1 MKQFTIDRRRMP
13 SFHGRIR
20 LFYAFHRCGFRSRV
34 RANKFRI
41 VTYDNGDGFMMTNK
55 IATSNS
61 VTAVLIGLFLCF
73 TANAQTDNA
82 TRTVPACFSA
92 VVKGSLESD
101 VTACLGPPQ
110 FVGVGPLM
118 STPSFSSDTKQSDTK
133 HYKEWHYSLDSFIR
147 IEFNHGKATKVKY
160 SITPAPQQQPT
171 VNSLPPPVRNP
182 NESDEHWFARQQY
195 ELAFQA
201 YGNAVQREAAM
212 VNEVARLQSKW
223 YSGMTI
229 DQQQE
234 ILNEAR
240 DLRSQLDIASHQID
254 LLKLRVEHADD
265 CVATYHQTID
275 KKTSD
280 LTTRETQQIAAC
292 QSINLYPPAK

>member
-1 MKQFTIDRRRMP
+1 MGTLKYSSQ
-13 SFHGRIR
+13 
-20 LFYAFHRCGFRSRV
+20 A
-34 RANKFRI
+34 
-41 VTYDNGDGFMMTNK
+41 
-55 IATSNS
+55 

-73 TANAQTDNA
+73 TANAQTDNP
-82 TRTVPACFSA
+82 TRTVPACFKA

-101 VTACLGPPQ
+101 VTACLGLPQ
-110 FVGVGPLM
+110 
-118 STPSFSSDTKQSDTK
+118 SETK
-133 HYKEWHYSLDSFIR
+133 HYKEWDYYSADKTLDSFIR

-160 SITPAPQQQPT
+160 SITPAPQQPPT
-171 VNSLPPPVRNP
+171 VNSLPAPIRNP

-195 ELAFQA
+195 ELALQA